1 MPVAPE
7 VLVLALV
14 VTFVAAVVQGTIG
27 IGLGLLSV
35 PVLTLLDPTL
45 APVPQLII
53 TLPLTVAMANGERHA
68 VDWASVAR
76 VSVARIP
83 GIGAGIWLLSRV
95 DEALL
100 DAVIGG
106 IVLFAV
112 VIIVSGVT
120 VHRNRASEIV
130 AGAISGATGTI
141 SSIGGPPLAL
151 LYRNDTGPAV
161 RSNLAAIFFVG
172 IAMMLAARGVS
183 GHVAGTDLVVAAWLA
198 PTVALGWMTA
208 KRLHRRISGP
218 LLRNSILTLSAFA
231 GLALVLR
238 TLA

>member
-35 PVLTLLDPTL
+35 PVLTLLDPAL

-53 TLPLTVAMANGERHA
+53 TLPLTVAMANGERDA
-68 VDWASVAR
+68 VEWASVAR
-76 VSVARIP
+76 VSAARIP

-95 DEALL
+95 EGELL

-112 VIIVSGVT
+112 AVIASGVT
-120 VHRNRASEIV
+120 VHRNHASELV
-130 AGAISGATGTI
+130 AGAVSGATGTI

-151 LYRNDTGPAV
+151 LYRNDTGPVV

-172 IAMMLAARGVS
+172 IAMMLAARAVS
-183 GHVAGTDLVVAAWLA
+183 GHVAATDLVVAAWLA
-198 PTVALGWMTA
+198 PTVALGWLTA
-208 KRLHRRISGP
+208 KRLHSRVSGD
-218 LLRNSILTLSAFA
+218 LLRRSILAVSALA
-231 GLALVLR
+231 GCALILR
-238 TLA
+238 TWA